1 MNKNILEEL
10 KEFVVIHVD
19 TFFFLIEIPLAH
31 IPIKSDWLKQNE
43 RFFFFSSLRVL
54 ERNLIG

>member
-43 RFFFFSSLRVL
+43 KFFFSLLFVYSRG
-54 ERNLIG
+54 I